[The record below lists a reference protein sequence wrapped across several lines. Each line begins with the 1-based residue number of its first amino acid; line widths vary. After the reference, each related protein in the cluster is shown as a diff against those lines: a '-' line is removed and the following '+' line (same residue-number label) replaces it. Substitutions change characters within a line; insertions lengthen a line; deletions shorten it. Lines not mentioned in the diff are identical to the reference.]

1 MNWLLA
7 ALLCVLLV
15 EIALRL
21 PFADALAAVTRS
33 SGRAARVVA
42 SKRISDH
49 WKEKA
54 MGAYARATFGG
65 TLRLAALIL
74 AVFGP
79 AAVLVVAAEQLG
91 AAGFSAFLFSWAGLG
106 FTLIFACFYAWIR
119 MKQRRG

>member
-7 ALLCVLLV
+7 ALLCILLV

-21 PFADALAAVTRS
+21 PFGPALGAVSRS
-33 SGRAARVVA
+33 SQRAARVVR
-42 SKRISDH
+42 SRQISDH

-65 TLRLAALIL
+65 TLKLAVLVA

-79 AAVLVVAAEQLG
+79 AAVLVLAAEHLG
-91 AAGFSAFLFSWAGLG
+91 AKGFSAFLFSWAGLG
-106 FTLIFACFYAWIR
+106 FTLIFACIYAWIR
-119 MKQRRG
+119 MKSQRG